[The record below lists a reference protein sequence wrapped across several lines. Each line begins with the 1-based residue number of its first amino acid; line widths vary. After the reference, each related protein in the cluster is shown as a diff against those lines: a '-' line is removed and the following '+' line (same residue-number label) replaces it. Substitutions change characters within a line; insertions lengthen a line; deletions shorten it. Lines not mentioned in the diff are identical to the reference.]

1 MLELGSSA
9 FIAKREPRYTG
20 ALSTRNSYGR
30 IVAAARGR
38 LLARPGTC
46 FTVQEIADATGLS
59 RRAVYNH
66 FACPEALYQAA
77 LHELV
82 SELGERIGMDLPR
95 EFPPARAIHDFVRF
109 AADLLSSEINLTVWR
124 AIIRDGAAQPWLTG
138 AYVRLVREPLARA
151 VELYLLRR
159 RIIRDDPQRA
169 AEQLIGMIEAA
180 CVTPRLL
187 ESGNSPASEQET
199 AFIVASFLSAHFPGE
214 ALRPAAQVIAVPF
227 TPAAQG

>member
-9 FIAKREPRYTG
+9 FIARREPRYTG

-30 IVAAARGR
+30 IVQAARSR
-38 LLARPGTC
+38 LLANPGGC
-46 FTVQEIADATGLS
+46 FTVQDIADATGLS

-82 SELGERIGMDLPR
+82 SELGERIGVDLPR

-109 AADLLSSEINLTVWR
+109 AADLLSCEINLTVWR
-124 AIIRDGAAQPWLTG
+124 AIIRDGAAQPWLAGT
-138 AYVRLVREPLARA
+138 YVRLVREPLTRT

-159 RIIRDDPQRA
+159 RIGRDDPQRA

-180 CVTPRLL
+180 SVTPRLL
-187 ESGNSPASEQET
+187 RSDSGPVSEAEVG
-199 AFIVASFLSAHFPGE
+199 FIVSSFLVAHFPDDSAVP
-214 ALRPAAQVIAVPF
+214 ALAVVAGPF
-227 TPAAQG
+227 TPAARG